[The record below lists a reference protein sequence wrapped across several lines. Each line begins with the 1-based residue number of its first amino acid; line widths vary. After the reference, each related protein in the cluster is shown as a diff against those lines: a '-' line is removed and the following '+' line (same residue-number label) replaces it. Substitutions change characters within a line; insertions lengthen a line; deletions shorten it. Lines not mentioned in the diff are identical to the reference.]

1 MKYQGIRM
9 TINECRVGTPF
20 RSADAVLLMVM
31 EGNIT
36 CHSNCVQNR
45 LHVGDFLFLRPF
57 ETITIM
63 EESKG
68 TTMSFHWTEQ
78 FLRKH
83 GALSDIQRVSCCSLE
98 LTGKSKLEVQN
109 KLSEL
114 FWMLSKQNV
123 EDSLLIQ
130 GIGLTLLGL
139 LREYGV
145 EEYEDTDVNLLA
157 DVLRDIHQHCG
168 EAITIQQIA
177 QNHYISAGY
186 LTKLFRRQ
194 LGRTPLSYLNEL
206 RMKNAM
212 NALLYTQNSVTE
224 IALNNGFSNA
234 TAFIEKFKQVYG
246 TTPKK
251 YRDGQKKI
259 EEPSAPQYQQMLEQA
274 ASMLEHQF
282 QIHSVLPKPTMHV
295 QRPDSVEAEISYHAG
310 KNELKHSRNWQ
321 SMLNIGWAKDAL
333 LEPIQKQLMRL
344 QSQIPHKYLR
354 FHGIFD
360 EEMRIFSDKEDGMYN
375 FRYIDMV
382 FDFILNIGLLPYVEL
397 GFLPK
402 KMAEGYEQQF
412 AGRCYVGIPHN
423 MQKWNELVAEFIQH
437 CIIRYGRSCVR
448 EWKFTVMDGLYEYYR
463 VFTMEEYAE
472 FFCNNYRLIK
482 QFDEEIAVGG
492 PGHDLDLLVSSRRGE
507 LDKFLSI
514 CKKNHCVPDFICF
527 QYFHSR
533 YNDAEKTE
541 RVTIDRFET
550 HQNMPVQLD
559 ENPNSMQLRLNELE
573 QALREN
579 DISDVPLV
587 LQAWN
592 ATLWQHDLTSDT
604 CYKAAFLAKN
614 ILENQSRLE
623 MMGYWT
629 ASDLFDDHDPEHA
642 LYYGGYG
649 LFTYTGIPKAGYYAL
664 DLLAQLDGTIA
675 AQGRGYYVTRT
686 EEEIQILLY
695 HYTHFDR
702 MYLEHYSFT
711 EDRYGVF
718 MDENA
723 LQFTIRLKDI
733 PAAYYTMESYQI
745 SKEGGSSY
753 DAWVRMGSPMTLH
766 SFQQDYL
773 EKVSV
778 PVYQTSTEYLEGEYL
793 VSATLMPHEV
803 QLIVIRQTY

>member
-1 MKYQGIRM
+1 MKYQGIRIE
-9 TINECRVGTPF
+9 INECRGGVPF
-20 RSADAVLLMVM
+20 QSADAVLLMVM
-31 EGNIT
+31 EGSIT
-36 CHSNCVQNR
+36 CHSHCVQNR

-57 ETITIM
+57 ETTTIM

-78 FLRKH
+78 FLKKH
-83 GALSDIQRVSCCSLE
+83 GVLSDIQRVSCCSLE
-98 LTGKSKLEVQN
+98 LTGKSKLEIQN
-109 KLSEL
+109 KISEM
-114 FWMLSKQNV
+114 FWMLSKQDV
-123 EDSLLIQ
+123 DDSLLVQ

-145 EEYEDTDVNLLA
+145 EEYEDTDVNLLS
-157 DVLRDIHQHCG
+157 DVLRFIHQHCR
-168 EAITIQQIA
+168 EAITIQHIA

-206 RMKNAM
+206 RMKNAV
-212 NALLYTQNSVTE
+212 NALLYTQDSVTA

-251 YRDGQKKI
+251 YRDGQKKT
-259 EEPSAPQYQQMLEQA
+259 EEQSARRYQQMLEQA
-274 ASMLEHQF
+274 ASMLKHQF
-282 QIHSVLPKPTMHV
+282 QIHSVLPKPAIHV
-295 QRPDSVEAEISYHAG
+295 QRPDSVKAEISYHAG

-321 SMLNIGWAKDAL
+321 NMLNIGWAKDAL
-333 LEPIQKQLMRL
+333 LEPIQKQLMRI

-360 EEMRIFSDKEDGMYN
+360 EEMRIFSEKEDGMYN

-402 KMAEGYEQQF
+402 KIASGCEQQF
-412 AGRCYVGIPHN
+412 SGRCYIGIPQDV
-423 MQKWNELVAEFIQH
+423 QKWNELVVEFLQH
-437 CIIRYGRSCVR
+437 CIIRYGRSCVQK
-448 EWKFTVMDGLYEYYR
+448 WKFTIMDSLYEYYGM
-463 VFTMEEYAE
+463 FTMEQYAE

-482 QFDEEIAVGG
+482 QFDEALVIGG
-492 PGHDLDLLVSSRRGE
+492 PGHDLDLLVSSRRDK
-507 LDKFLSI
+507 LDEFLTN
-514 CKKNHCVPDFICF
+514 CKENQCVPDFICF

-533 YNDAEKTE
+533 YLNTEKTE
-541 RVTIDRFET
+541 QITIDRFET
-550 HQNMPVQLD
+550 HQDMPVQLD
-559 ENPNSMQLRLNELE
+559 ENPDSMKLRLNELE
-573 QALREN
+573 QALCEN
-579 DISDVPLV
+579 GLSDIPLV

-592 ATLWQHDLTSDT
+592 ATLWQHDLTGDT

-614 ILENQSRLE
+614 ILENQSKLE

-649 LFTYTGIPKAGYYAL
+649 LFTYTGIPKAGYYAM
-664 DLLAQLDGTIA
+664 DLLAQLDGSTA

-686 EEEIQILLY
+686 ADGIQILLY
-695 HYTHFDR
+695 HYTHYDR

-766 SFQQDYL
+766 RFQQDYL

-778 PVYQTSTEYLEGEYL
+778 PIYQTSTEYLEGEYL
-793 VSATLMPHEV
+793 VSSTLRPHEV